1 MNSYNLKYFQYND
14 NSLLISWPERIDE
27 NINNDV
33 NEFKKRLETGFKQI
47 LEIRSS
53 YCSLLL
59 IFNKKIENLN
69 ILIEKL
75 KNLYLSRKPL
85 SKYDQILWNI
95 PVCYEN
101 KFALDIDTI
110 SKQNKISKQD
120 IIVRHSKTIYSVYL
134 IGFLP
139 GFMYLG
145 GLDNVLHIPRKKEPR
160 LRVPKGSVAIGGE
173 QTGIYPQQSP
183 GGWNILGN
191 TPINLFD
198 KSKDIPCFAKPGDKV
213 KFFQVSE
220 DQYKLIEKE
229 VEFGLYELNKE
240 VLND

>member
-33 NEFKKRLETGFKQI
+33 NEFKKRLETDFKHI

>member
-1 MNSYNLKYFQYND
+1 
-14 NSLLISWPERIDE
+14 
-27 NINNDV
+27 
-33 NEFKKRLETGFKQI
+33 
-47 LEIRSS
+47 
-53 YCSLLL
+53 
-59 IFNKKIENLN
+59 
-69 ILIEKL
+69 
-75 KNLYLSRKPL
+75 
-85 SKYDQILWNI
+85 
-95 PVCYEN
+95 
-101 KFALDIDTI
+101 
-110 SKQNKISKQD
+110 
-120 IIVRHSKTIYSVYL
+120 
-134 IGFLP
+134 
-139 GFMYLG
+139 MYLG
-145 GLDNVLHIPRKKEPR
+145 DLDNALHTPRKEEPR

-198 KSKDIPCFAKPGDKV
+198 KSKDTPCFAKPGDKV

>member
-33 NEFKKRLETGFKQI
+33 NEFKKRLETGFKYI

-59 IFNKKIENLN
+59 IFNKKINN
-69 ILIEKL
+69 INKLIEKL
-75 KNLYLSRKPL
+75 KNLYLSRKSL
-85 SKYDQILWNI
+85 SKYDRILWNI

-101 KFALDIDTI
+101 SFALDIDII
-110 SKQNKISKQD
+110 SKQNKISKED
-120 IIVRHSKTIYSVYL
+120 IIVRHSKTIYSIYL

-145 GLDNVLHIPRKKEPR
+145 GLDNALHTPRKEEPR

-198 KSKDIPCFAKPGDKV
+198 KSKDTPCFAKPGDKV

>member
-33 NEFKKRLETGFKQI
+33 NEFKKTLETGFKYI

-59 IFNKKIENLN
+59 IFNKKINN
-69 ILIEKL
+69 INKLIEKL
-75 KNLYLSRKPL
+75 KNLYLSRKSL
-85 SKYDQILWNI
+85 SKYDRILWNI

-101 KFALDIDTI
+101 SFALDIDII
-110 SKQNKISKQD
+110 SKQNKISKED
-120 IIVRHSKTIYSVYL
+120 IIVRHSKTIYSIYL

-145 GLDNVLHIPRKKEPR
+145 GLDNTLHTPRKEEPR

-198 KSKDIPCFAKPGDKV
+198 KSKDTPCFAKPGDKV

>member
-33 NEFKKRLETGFKQI
+33 NEFKIRLETGFKYI

-198 KSKDIPCFAKPGDKV
+198 KSKDTPCFAKPGDKV

>member
-33 NEFKKRLETGFKQI
+33 NEFKIRLETGFKQI

-59 IFNKKIENLN
+59 IFDNKIENLN

>member
-1 MNSYNLKYFQYND
+1 LNSYNLKYFQYND

-145 GLDNVLHIPRKKEPR
+145 GLDNALHIPRKKEPR

-191 TPINLFD
+191 TPVNLFD

>member
-1 MNSYNLKYFQYND
+1 LNSYNLKYFQYND

-33 NEFKKRLETGFKQI
+33 NEFKKRLETGFKYI

-59 IFNKKIENLN
+59 IFNKKINN
-69 ILIEKL
+69 INKLIEKL
-75 KNLYLSRKPL
+75 KNLYLSRKSL
-85 SKYDQILWNI
+85 SKYDRILWNI

-101 KFALDIDTI
+101 SFALDIDII
-110 SKQNKISKQD
+110 SKQNKISKED
-120 IIVRHSKTIYSVYL
+120 IIVRHSKTIYSIYL

-145 GLDNVLHIPRKKEPR
+145 GLDNTLHTPRKEEPR

-198 KSKDIPCFAKPGDKV
+198 KSKDTPCFAKPGDKV

>member
-1 MNSYNLKYFQYND
+1 MNRYSLKYFQYNN
-14 NSLLISWPERIDE
+14 NSLLISWPERIDQD
-27 NINNDV
+27 INNDV
-33 NEFKKRLETGFKQI
+33 NEFKIRLETGFKYL
-47 LEIRSS
+47 LEVRSS

-59 IFNKKIENLN
+59 IFNKRIDN
-69 ILIEKL
+69 INRLIEKL
-75 KNLYLSRKPL
+75 KNLYLSRKSH
-85 SKYDQILWNI
+85 SKYDRILWNI

-101 KFALDIDTI
+101 KFALDIDII
-110 SKQNKISKQD
+110 SKQNKISKEN
-120 IIVRHSKTIYSVYL
+120 IIIMHSKVIYSVYL

-145 GLDNVLHIPRKKEPR
+145 GLDDALHIPRKKEPR

-198 KSKDIPCFAKPGDKV
+198 KSKDVPCFAKPGDRV

-220 DQYKLIEKE
+220 DEYKLIEKE
-229 VEFGLYELNKE
+229 VELDLYELNKE

>member
-1 MNSYNLKYFQYND
+1 LNSYNLKYFQYND

-33 NEFKKRLETGFKQI
+33 NEFKKRLETGFKYI

-59 IFNKKIENLN
+59 IFNKKINN
-69 ILIEKL
+69 INKLIEKL
-75 KNLYLSRKPL
+75 KNLYLSRKSL
-85 SKYDQILWNI
+85 SKYDRILWNI

-101 KFALDIDTI
+101 SFALDIDII
-110 SKQNKISKQD
+110 SKQNKISKED
-120 IIVRHSKTIYSVYL
+120 IIVRHSKTIYSIYL

-145 GLDNVLHIPRKKEPR
+145 GLDNALHTPRKEEPR

-198 KSKDIPCFAKPGDKV
+198 KSKDTPCFAKPGDKV

>member
-1 MNSYNLKYFQYND
+1 
-14 NSLLISWPERIDE
+14 
-27 NINNDV
+27 
-33 NEFKKRLETGFKQI
+33 
-47 LEIRSS
+47 
-53 YCSLLL
+53 
-59 IFNKKIENLN
+59 
-69 ILIEKL
+69 
-75 KNLYLSRKPL
+75 
-85 SKYDQILWNI
+85 
-95 PVCYEN
+95 VCYEN
-101 KFALDIDTI
+101 RFALDIDTI

-145 GLDNVLHIPRKKEPR
+145 GLDNALHIPRKKEPR

-191 TPINLFD
+191 TPVNLFD

>member
-33 NEFKKRLETGFKQI
+33 NEFKKRLETDFKHI

-145 GLDNVLHIPRKKEPR
+145 GLDNALHIPRKKEPR

>member
-33 NEFKKRLETGFKQI
+33 NEFKKRLETGFKHI

-59 IFNKKIENLN
+59 IFNKKIDN
-69 ILIEKL
+69 INRLIEKL
-75 KNLYLSRKPL
+75 KNLYLSRKSL
-85 SKYDQILWNI
+85 NKYDRILWNI

-101 KFALDIDTI
+101 RFALDIDVI

-120 IIVRHSKTIYSVYL
+120 IIIRHSKTIYSVYL

-145 GLDNVLHIPRKKEPR
+145 GLDNTLHIPRKKEPR

-198 KSKDIPCFAKPGDKV
+198 KSKDIPCFAKPGDRV

>member
-145 GLDNVLHIPRKKEPR
+145 GLDNALYIPRKKEPR